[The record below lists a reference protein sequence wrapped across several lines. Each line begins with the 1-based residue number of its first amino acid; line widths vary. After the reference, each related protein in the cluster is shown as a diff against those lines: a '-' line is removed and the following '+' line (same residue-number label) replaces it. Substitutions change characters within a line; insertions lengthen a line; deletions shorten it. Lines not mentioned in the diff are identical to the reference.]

1 MYNEDEYDKR
11 LKNRCKYI
19 FSYKIFFLPI
29 TIIMPFFIYFE
40 NFQNVFYIFISSF
53 VSSFI
58 LVFTFPQLTKIIY
71 TKPIYFEDLYLDD
84 NEQIQKNHIKIL
96 HNIENTKKF
105 QNKFILSQQFIMALT
120 ISLIIE
126 YFTYKIINNSYE
138 IMELLG
144 LLGGLISLYV
154 NIITIIG
161 KLFLCFLYYQKKK
174 ERERLLK
181 QYNIRNI
188 EFRSLTQDNI
198 DLSLNSLT
206 LQV

>member
-1 MYNEDEYDKR
+1 MIEDEYDKR

-40 NFQNVFYIFISSF
+40 NFQNIFYIFIASF

-58 LVFTFPQLTKIIY
+58 LVFTFPQITRMIY
-71 TKPIYFEDLYLDD
+71 KKPIYFEDLYLDD
-84 NEQIQKNHIKIL
+84 KEQIKNHIKIL

-105 QNKFILSQQFIMALT
+105 QNNFILSQQIMMALA

-126 YFTYKIINNSYE
+126 YLTYKIINNSYE
-138 IMELLG
+138 TMELLG

-154 NIITIIG
+154 KIITIIG
-161 KLFLCFLYYQKKK
+161 KLFLGFLYYQKKK
-174 ERERLLK
+174 EKERLLK

-188 EFRSLTQDNI
+188 ESRSLTQENI
-198 DLSLNSLT
+198 DL
-206 LQV
+206 LQSS

>member
-1 MYNEDEYDKR
+1 MIEDEYDKK
-11 LKNRCKYI
+11 LKSRCKYI

-40 NFQNVFYIFISSF
+40 NFQNVFYIFIASF

-58 LVFTFPQLTKIIY
+58 LVFTFPQITRMIY

-84 NEQIQKNHIKIL
+84 KEQIKNHIKIL

-105 QNKFILSQQFIMALT
+105 QNKFILSQQIIMALA

-126 YFTYKIINNSYE
+126 YLTFKITNKSYE
-138 IMELLG
+138 TIELLG

-154 NIITIIG
+154 KIITIIG
-161 KLFLCFLYYQKKK
+161 KLFLSFLYRQKKR
-174 ERERLLK
+174 EREKLLK
-181 QYNIRNI
+181 QYNIRHI
-188 EFRSLTQDNI
+188 ESRSLTQDNI
-198 DLSLNSLT
+198 DLSFNNT
-206 LQV
+206 LDI